1 MNDIHDEGCD
11 PLLTPRPPAEAPAL
25 KQLILDQ
32 TTGVLRKRRVTRRV
46 LLGVALAA
54 CYAAGVL
61 TPQLWP
67 SAGPTTTDRVAELAK
82 ADKQHPLKPPASPP
96 VPPTQD
102 EPPTEPAEL
111 PPPALERSLTLV
123 NPEQRAALY
132 RQAGDRYLEEAND
145 VESALRC
152 YRRSLDE
159 SADADLTISPDDNW
173 LLMAVK
179 NARMEEKRHALTN
192 E

>member
-1 MNDIHDEGCD
+1 MNDIHDDGCD
-11 PLLTPRPPAEAPAL
+11 PLLTPRPAAEAPAL
-25 KQLILDQ
+25 KQLILHQ
-32 TTGVLRKRRVTRRV
+32 TTGVLRRRRVTRRV

-67 SAGPTTTDRVAELAK
+67 SAAPTTNDRVAKLAN
-82 ADKQHPLKPPASPP
+82 ADQQHSGEPPASQP
-96 VPPTQD
+96 VPPNKD
-102 EPPTEPAEL
+102 EPPTEPADL
-111 PPPALERSLTLV
+111 PPPALERSVTLV
-123 NPEQRAALY
+123 SPEQRAALY

-145 VESALRC
+145 VASALRC

-179 NARMEEKRHALTN
+179 NARMEERRHALAN